1 MYDRDWLSVD
11 ERLIRLIE
19 PEVVLPSQF
28 LAGRS
33 RDTRYLGERRL
44 MAALLEDAIRVYQR
58 EAGSRNRRR
67 QRLFRETE
75 RWIES
80 SDSDR
85 SCPFAFEGV
94 CEVLRLDPDYVRRG
108 LRAWKKRA
116 VRGPQALVIPLLSVD
131 SSVEGVE
138 RQRASGE

>member
-1 MYDRDWLSVD
+1 MHDRDWLSVD

-19 PEVVLPSQF
+19 PDVVLPSQF

-33 RDTRYLGERRL
+33 RDTRCAGERRL
-44 MAALLEDAIRVYQR
+44 MAAVLQEAIRVYQQ

-75 RWIES
+75 HWIAS
-80 SDSDR
+80 SNTSW
-85 SCPFAFEGV
+85 PFAFERV
-94 CEVLRLDPDYVRRG
+94 CEVLGLDPDYLRRG

-116 VRGPQALVIPLLSVD
+116 VHGPQALVIPLLSVD